1 MCASAPTPGDMGED
15 AGMTTYRAR
24 FDAAVSFTNG
34 GGLQAQGFLVD
45 LPSADASAAVV
56 RELFL
61 NSLGLLMAGE
71 VELSNVEVVE
81 APHKG
86 TRGGPASPT
95 PTDSASSTRGDQRP
109 VADGTTR
116 GGRQR
121 YVELSQV
128 IRDGLIT
135 LPNLPGPEIG
145 KHLTREG
152 SREIYTPGTEFEIG
166 RITMVTNTGTYLD
179 SPYHRYPDGHDLTGF
194 KLERT
199 ADLPAVVVRLDDS
212 VRLGIDAAALAPYD
226 VSGKAVL
233 LQTGDDARF
242 GTPQY
247 VENAHFLSRD
257 GAEWLIRNG
266 ATLVGIDA
274 ANIDDMTDGTR
285 PAHTLL
291 LGAGIAIVEHLTGLA
306 QVPPTGATFTA
317 AAPRIEGLGTF
328 PVRAF
333 AKLPS

>member
-1 MCASAPTPGDMGED
+1 MQ
-15 AGMTTYRAR
+15 GMTTYRAR
-24 FDAAVSFTNG
+24 FDAAVSFING
-34 GGLQAQGFLVD
+34 GGLQAQGFVVD
-45 LPSADASAAVV
+45 LPSADVSAAAV

-71 VELSNVEVVE
+71 VELSNLEIVE

-86 TRGGPASPT
+86 TRGGPSSPT
-95 PTDSASSTRGDQRP
+95 PTG
-109 VADGTTR
+109 
-116 GGRQR
+116 GGRPR

-152 SREIYTPGTEFEIG
+152 SREIYAPGTEFEIG
-166 RITMVTNTGTYLD
+166 RITMVTNTGTYMD

-212 VRLGIDAAALAPYD
+212 AKLGIDAAALATYD

-317 AAPRIEGLGTF
+317 TAPRIEGLGTF